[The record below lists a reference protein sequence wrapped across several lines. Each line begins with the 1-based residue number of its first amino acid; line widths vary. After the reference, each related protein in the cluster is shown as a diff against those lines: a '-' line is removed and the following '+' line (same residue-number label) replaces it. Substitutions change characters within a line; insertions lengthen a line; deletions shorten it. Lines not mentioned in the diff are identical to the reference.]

1 MGENTSEVSVA
12 NQALGWL
19 GLDPIISLDDPSKSA
34 QLCKTNLPPLRDA
47 VLEGVEWTFAQQRA
61 TMAPETTIPIWGYA
75 QRFLLPAGCLKVNYV
90 TDSPDIYESMPLDPW
105 VKEGQYIL
113 CNATTIYIRY
123 TERIT
128 DPKVWSEG
136 FSQALAS
143 RLASD
148 IAIPATNSQS
158 HMKLM
163 WDLYGVKLAEAT
175 QNDGRQGRRQFIRSN
190 DLKNARQSAWRGQ
203 L

>member
-19 GLDPIISLDDPSKSA
+19 GLDPIISLDDPSKAA
-34 QLCKTNLPPLRDA
+34 QLCKTNLAPLRDA
-47 VLEGVEWTFAQQRA
+47 VLEGVEWTFAQRRA
-61 TMAPETTIPIWGYA
+61 TLAPSTGVPVWGYA
-75 QRFLLPAGCLKVNYV
+75 HRFLMPSGCLKVNYV
-90 TDSPDIYESMPLDPW
+90 TETPDVYESYPIDPW
-105 VKEGQYIL
+105 AKETNYIL
-113 CNATTIYIRY
+113 CNSTLIYIRY
-123 TERIT
+123 TGRIT
-128 DPKVWSEG
+128 DPKVWSEC
-136 FSQALAS
+136 FSQALAA

-163 WDLYGVKLAEAT
+163 WDLYGVKLAEAA

-203 L
+203 V